1 MQLLMMKHVKKQ
13 VNKKLFVVIIK
24 QKLDFKRG
32 LVDKSAI
39 SKIEAIM
46 LSLDLKATDRKC
58 VNPALEIEEQTN
70 EPGFAIELN
79 DGHIITGKTTS
90 LLGSASAC
98 LLNALKYLAN
108 IDDDILLIEPEV
120 IEPVSKLKKGILK
133 NKKSSFTYR

>member
-1 MQLLMMKHVKKQ
+1 MCQSCIR
-13 VNKKLFVVIIK
+13 N
-24 QKLDFKRG
+24 R
-32 LVDKSAI
+32 
-39 SKIEAIM
+39 
-46 LSLDLKATDRKC
+46 RK
-58 VNPALEIEEQTN
+58 TN

-120 IEPVSKLKKGILK
+120 IEPVAKLKKE
-133 NKKSSFTYR
+133 S